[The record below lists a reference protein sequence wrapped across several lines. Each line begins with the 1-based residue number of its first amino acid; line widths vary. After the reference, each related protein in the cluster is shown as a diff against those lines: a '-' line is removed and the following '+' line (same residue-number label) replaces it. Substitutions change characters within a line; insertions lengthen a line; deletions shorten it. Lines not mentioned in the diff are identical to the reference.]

1 MFDRDVWMIIF
12 RLKSETNFSKKLELL
27 CAKMICRKK
36 KTEIIE
42 TIHQNSAR
50 FKKKFNAKKV

>member
-1 MFDRDVWMIIF
+1 MQIIKKENWIIEMFDRDVWMIIF

-36 KTEIIE
+36 KDYKNHT
-42 TIHQNSAR
+42 
-50 FKKKFNAKKV
+50 

>member
-1 MFDRDVWMIIF
+1 MIIF

-36 KTEIIE
+36 KIIE
-42 TIHQNSAR
+42 TIHINSAR